1 MRSRSAFVGCAAI
14 SLFGCGHNPGAAE
27 KNPLTAKIGKDCVVQ
42 FRRGDGLG
50 AAGDIPVPPTTG
62 NINGADVQIEG
73 KLESVNGGWVVL
85 GQGDMERWIPRE
97 SILLIQFS
105 KK

>member
-1 MRSRSAFVGCAAI
+1 MRVISAIVVCAAI
-14 SLFGCGHNPGAAE
+14 SLSGCGHNQSAAE

-50 AAGDIPVPPTTG
+50 TAADIPVSPTTG
-62 NINGADVQIEG
+62 NQNGADVQVQG
-73 KLESVNGGWVVL
+73 KLESVSGGWVVL
-85 GQGDMERWIPRE
+85 GQDNKECWIPRE

-105 KK
+105 K